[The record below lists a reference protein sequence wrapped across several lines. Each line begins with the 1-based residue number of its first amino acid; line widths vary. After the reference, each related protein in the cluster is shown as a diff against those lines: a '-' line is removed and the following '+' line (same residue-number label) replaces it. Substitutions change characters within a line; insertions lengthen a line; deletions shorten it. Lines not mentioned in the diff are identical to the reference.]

1 MDPAEAIDALLEEL
15 YRQKAAGVKRVSVSD
30 ESVALLKELVGGAT
44 SVATPLAP
52 KSTSPVAVN
61 PVAKPVVRP
70 ASPAP
75 KNEGTI
81 IVSSPLPDPPVIKVP
96 SGTKEEQ
103 LLWLQK
109 TINACEVTQ
118 KHLEGK
124 KPVFGYG
131 SLNAKVFFVGEAPS
145 LEEVEASRPFVGPAG
160 ELLNKIISATGLT
173 EKECYFA
180 NLMSWRPKPPTVFGK
195 RPPNASELA
204 FNRPYLLA
212 QIEIIKPRVI
222 VAVGAQ
228 AFGALTHSTTP
239 IMQVRGQWQKVEDL
253 EILPTLH
260 PNYLFHSPSLSNKR
274 LVWEDFM
281 QLMTKLG
288 MPISDKQKA
297 YFLSA

>member
-30 ESVALLKELVGGAT
+30 ESVALLKELAGAAVV
-44 SVATPLAP
+44 SATPKPAA
-52 KSTSPVAVN
+52 PVAMA
-61 PVAKPVVRP
+61 PATKSVVRP
-70 ASPAP
+70 ATPVT

-81 IVSSPLPDPPVIKVP
+81 IVSHPLPEPPVIKLP
-96 SGTKEEQ
+96 SGTKTEQ

-109 TINACEVTQ
+109 TIEACEVTQ

-124 KPVFGYG
+124 KALFGHG
-131 SLNAKVFFVGEAPS
+131 SETAKVFFVGEAPA
-145 LEEVEASRPFVGPAG
+145 LEEVEANRSFVGPAG
-160 ELLNKIISATGLT
+160 ELLSKIISATGLT

-180 NLMSWRPKPPTVFGK
+180 NLMTWRPKPPTAFGK
-195 RPPNASELA
+195 RPPNASEVA

-212 QIEIIKPRVI
+212 QIEIIKPQII

-239 IMQVRGQWQKVEDL
+239 IMQIRGQWQKVDGL
-253 EILPTLH
+253 EVLPTLH
-260 PNYLFHSPSLSNKR
+260 PNYLLHSPSLSNKR

-281 QLMTKLG
+281 QIMTKLG

-297 YFLSA
+297 YFLPA

>member
-30 ESVALLKELVGGAT
+30 ESVALLKEMAGGAMAST
-44 SVATPLAP
+44 APEPTAPATIAP
-52 KSTSPVAVN
+52 GV
-61 PVAKPVVRP
+61 KPMVRP
-70 ASPAP
+70 ATPVA

-81 IVSSPLPDPPVIKVP
+81 IVSSPLPNPPVIKLP
-96 SGTKEEQ
+96 TGTKAEQ

-124 KPVFGYG
+124 KALLGRG
-131 SLNAKVFFVGEAPS
+131 SENAKVFFVGEAPS
-145 LEEVEASRPFVGPAG
+145 LEEVEANQSFVGPAG
-160 ELLNKIISATGLT
+160 ELLSKIISATGLT

-180 NLMSWRPKPPTVFGK
+180 NLMTWRPKPPTAFGK
-195 RPPNASELA
+195 RPPNASEVA

-212 QIEIIKPRVI
+212 QIEIIKPQII

-239 IMQVRGQWQKVEDL
+239 IMQIRGQWQKVDGL
-253 EILPTLH
+253 EVLPTLH
-260 PNYLFHSPSLSNKR
+260 PNYLLHSPSLSNKR

-281 QLMTKLG
+281 QIMTKLS

>member
-30 ESVALLKELVGGAT
+30 DSVALLKELAGAAVV
-44 SVATPLAP
+44 SATPKPAAP
-52 KSTSPVAVN
+52 VTTVPVT
-61 PVAKPVVRP
+61 KPVVRP
-70 ASPAP
+70 ATPVT

-81 IVSSPLPDPPVIKVP
+81 IVSHPLPNPPVIKLP
-96 SGTKEEQ
+96 SGTKAEQ
-103 LLWLQK
+103 ILWLQK
-109 TINACEVTQ
+109 TIEACEVTQ

-124 KPVFGYG
+124 KALFGRG
-131 SLNAKVFFVGEAPS
+131 SETAKVFFVGEAPA
-145 LEEVEASRPFVGPAG
+145 LEEVEANRSFVGPAG
-160 ELLNKIISATGLT
+160 ELLSKIISATGLT

-180 NLMSWRPKPPTVFGK
+180 NLMTWRPKPPTAFGK
-195 RPPNASELA
+195 RPPNASEVA

-212 QIEIIKPRVI
+212 QIEIIKPQII

-239 IMQVRGQWQKVEDL
+239 IMQIRGQWQKVDGL
-253 EILPTLH
+253 EVLPTLH
-260 PNYLFHSPSLSNKR
+260 PNYLLHSPSLSNKR

-281 QLMTKLG
+281 QIMTKLG

-297 YFLSA
+297 YFLPA

>member
-30 ESVALLKELVGGAT
+30 ESVALLKELGGAAVV
-44 SVATPLAP
+44 SATPKPAA
-52 KSTSPVAVN
+52 PVAMA
-61 PVAKPVVRP
+61 PATKSVVRP
-70 ASPAP
+70 ATPVT

-81 IVSSPLPDPPVIKVP
+81 IVSHPLPEPPVIKLP
-96 SGTKEEQ
+96 SGTKTEQ

-109 TINACEVTQ
+109 TIEACEVTQ

-124 KPVFGYG
+124 KALFGRG
-131 SLNAKVFFVGEAPS
+131 SETAKVFFVGEAPA
-145 LEEVEASRPFVGPAG
+145 LEEVEANRSFVGPAG
-160 ELLNKIISATGLT
+160 ELLSKIISATGLT

-180 NLMSWRPKPPTVFGK
+180 NLMTWRPKPPTAFGK
-195 RPPNASELA
+195 RPPNASEVA

-212 QIEIIKPRVI
+212 QIEIIKPQII

-239 IMQVRGQWQKVEDL
+239 IMQIRGQWQKVDGL
-253 EILPTLH
+253 EVLPTLH
-260 PNYLFHSPSLSNKR
+260 PNYLLHSPSLSNKR

-281 QLMTKLG
+281 QIMTKLG

-297 YFLSA
+297 YFLPA

>member
-30 ESVALLKELVGGAT
+30 ESVALLKELAGAAAV
-44 SVATPLAP
+44 SATPKPAA
-52 KSTSPVAVN
+52 PVAMA
-61 PVAKPVVRP
+61 PATKPVVRP
-70 ASPAP
+70 ATPVT

-81 IVSSPLPDPPVIKVP
+81 IVSHPLPDPPVIKLP
-96 SGTKEEQ
+96 SGTKAEQ

-109 TINACEVTQ
+109 TIEACEVTQ

-124 KPVFGYG
+124 KPLLGRG
-131 SLNAKVFFVGEAPS
+131 SETAKVFFVGEAPA
-145 LEEVEASRPFVGPAG
+145 LEEVEANRSFVGPAG
-160 ELLNKIISATGLT
+160 ELLSKIISATGLT

-180 NLMSWRPKPPTVFGK
+180 NLMTWRPKPPTAFGK
-195 RPPNASELA
+195 RPPNASEVA

-212 QIEIIKPRVI
+212 QIEIIKPQII

-239 IMQVRGQWQKVEDL
+239 IMQIRGQWQKVDGL
-253 EILPTLH
+253 EVLPTLH
-260 PNYLFHSPSLSNKR
+260 PNYLLHSPSLSNKR

-281 QLMTKLG
+281 QIMTKLG

-297 YFLSA
+297 YFLPA

>member
-30 ESVALLKELVGGAT
+30 ESVALLKELAGGAA
-44 SVATPLAP
+44 VAVAP
-52 KSTSPVAVN
+52 KLTAPATIAPVV
-61 PVAKPVVRP
+61 KPVTRP
-70 ASPAP
+70 ATSAA

-81 IVSSPLPDPPVIKVP
+81 IVSIPLPDPPVVKLP
-96 SGTKEEQ
+96 SGTKAEQ

-109 TINACEVTQ
+109 TIAACEVTQ

-124 KPVFGYG
+124 KALFGRG
-131 SLNAKVFFVGEAPS
+131 SESAKVFFVGEAPS
-145 LEEVEASRPFVGPAG
+145 LEEVEVNRSFVGPGG
-160 ELLNKIISATGLT
+160 ELLSKIISATGLT

-180 NLMSWRPKPPTVFGK
+180 NLMTWRPKPPTAFGK
-195 RPPNASELA
+195 RPPNASEVA

-212 QIEIIKPRVI
+212 QIEIIKPQII

-228 AFGALTHSTTP
+228 AFGALTHLTTP
-239 IMQVRGQWQKVEDL
+239 IMQIRGQWQKVDGL
-253 EILPTLH
+253 EVLPTLH
-260 PNYLFHSPSLSNKR
+260 PNYLLHSPSLSNKR

-281 QLMTKLG
+281 QIMTKLG
-288 MPISDKQKA
+288 MPISDKQQA

>member
-30 ESVALLKELVGGAT
+30 ESVALLKELAGGAT
-44 SVATPLAP
+44 ASAAP
-52 KSTSPVAVN
+52 KSVAPVNTA
-61 PVAKPVVRP
+61 PAPKPVVRS
-70 ASPAP
+70 AATAP

-81 IVSSPLPDPPVIKVP
+81 IVSTPLPDPPVIKLP
-96 SGTKEEQ
+96 SGTKAEQ

-109 TINACEVTQ
+109 TIDACAVTQ

-124 KPVFGYG
+124 KALFGYG
-131 SLNAKVFFVGEAPS
+131 SPTAKVFFVGDAPS
-145 LEEVEASRPFVGPAG
+145 LEEVEANRPFVGPAG
-160 ELLNKIISATGLT
+160 ELLSKIISATGLT
-173 EKECYFA
+173 ENECYFA
-180 NLMSWRPKPPTVFGK
+180 NLMTWRPKPPTTFGK
-195 RPPNASELA
+195 RPPNASEIT

-212 QIEIIKPRVI
+212 QIEIIKPQIV

-239 IMQVRGQWQKVEDL
+239 IMQMRGQWQKVDGFDV
-253 EILPTLH
+253 LPTLH
-260 PNYLFHSPSLSNKR
+260 PNYLLHSPSLSNKR

-281 QLMTKLG
+281 QVMTKLS

>member
-30 ESVALLKELVGGAT
+30 ESVALLKELAGGAA
-44 SVATPLAP
+44 VAVAP
-52 KSTSPVAVN
+52 KLTAPATIAPVV
-61 PVAKPVVRP
+61 KPVTRP
-70 ASPAP
+70 ATSAA

-81 IVSSPLPDPPVIKVP
+81 IVSIPLPDPPVVKLP
-96 SGTKEEQ
+96 SGTKAEQ

-109 TINACEVTQ
+109 TIAACEVTQ

-124 KPVFGYG
+124 KALFGRG
-131 SLNAKVFFVGEAPS
+131 SESAKVFFVGEAPS
-145 LEEVEASRPFVGPAG
+145 LEEVEANRSFVGPGG
-160 ELLNKIISATGLT
+160 ELLSKIISATGLT

-180 NLMSWRPKPPTVFGK
+180 NLMTWRPKPPTAFGK
-195 RPPNASELA
+195 RPPNASEVA

-212 QIEIIKPRVI
+212 QIEIIKPQII

-239 IMQVRGQWQKVEDL
+239 IMQMRGQWQKVDGL
-253 EILPTLH
+253 EVLPTLH
-260 PNYLFHSPSLSNKR
+260 PNYLLHSPSLSNKR

-281 QLMTKLG
+281 QIMTKLG
-288 MPISDKQKA
+288 MPISDKQQA

>member
-30 ESVALLKELVGGAT
+30 ESVALLKELAGAAAP
-44 SVATPLAP
+44 SAAP
-52 KSTSPVAVN
+52 KSN
-61 PVAKPVVRP
+61 PSVSAAAFVQPIVRP
-70 ASPAP
+70 AASAP

-81 IVSSPLPDPPVIKVP
+81 IVSSPLPDPPVIKLP
-96 SGTKEEQ
+96 SGTKAEQ

-109 TINACEVTQ
+109 TIEACEVTQ

-124 KPVFGYG
+124 KALFGHG
-131 SLNAKVFFVGEAPS
+131 SETAKVFFVGEAPS
-145 LEEVEASRPFVGPAG
+145 LEEVESNRPFVGPAG

-180 NLMSWRPKPPTVFGK
+180 NLMSWRPKPPTAFGK
-195 RPPNASELA
+195 RPPNASEIA

-212 QIEIIKPRVI
+212 QIEIIKPQII

-239 IMQVRGQWQKVEDL
+239 IMQMRGQWQKVEGL
-253 EILPTLH
+253 EVLPTLH
-260 PNYLFHSPSLSNKR
+260 PNYLLHSPSLSNKR

-281 QLMTKLG
+281 QIMTKLG

-297 YFLSA
+297 YFLTA

>member
-30 ESVALLKELVGGAT
+30 ESITLLKELANGAT
-44 SVATPLAP
+44 PTKVANSNASGTTVNLVSRA
-52 KSTSPVAVN
+52 AVSDSKK
-61 PVAKPVVRP
+61 AESIVV
-70 ASPAP
+70 SD
-75 KNEGTI
+75 
-81 IVSSPLPDPPVIKVP
+81 SLPNPPVLKLP
-96 SGTKEEQ
+96 SGTKVEQ

-118 KHLEGK
+118 KYLEGK
-124 KPVFGYG
+124 KAVLGNG
-131 SLNAKVFFVGEAPS
+131 SLDAKVFFVGEAPS
-145 LEEVEASRPFVGPAG
+145 LEEVEANRPFIGAAS

-180 NLMSWRPKPPTVFGK
+180 NLMSWRPKPPTAFGK
-195 RPPNASELA
+195 RPPNASEIA

-212 QIEIIKPRVI
+212 QIEIIKPQIV

-239 IMQVRGQWQKVEDL
+239 IMQIRGQWQKIDGL
-253 EILPTLH
+253 DILPTLH
-260 PNYLFHSPSLSNKR
+260 PNYLLHSPSLSNKR

-281 QLMTKLG
+281 QIMKKLG
-288 MPISDKQKA
+288 MPISEKQKA
-297 YFLSA
+297 YFLPA

>member
-15 YRQKAAGVKRVSVSD
+15 YRQKAAGVKRVTVSD
-30 ESVALLKELVGGAT
+30 ESVALLKELAGAAAV
-44 SVATPLAP
+44 SATPKPAA
-52 KSTSPVAVN
+52 PVAMA
-61 PVAKPVVRP
+61 PATKPVVRP
-70 ASPAP
+70 ATPVT

-81 IVSSPLPDPPVIKVP
+81 IVSHPLPDPPVIKLP
-96 SGTKEEQ
+96 SGTKAEQ

-109 TINACEVTQ
+109 TIEACEVTQ

-124 KPVFGYG
+124 KALLGRG
-131 SLNAKVFFVGEAPS
+131 SETAKVFFVGEAPA
-145 LEEVEASRPFVGPAG
+145 LEEVEANRSFVGPAG
-160 ELLNKIISATGLT
+160 ELLSKIISATGLT

-180 NLMSWRPKPPTVFGK
+180 NLMTWRPKPPTAFGK
-195 RPPNASELA
+195 RPPNASEVA

-212 QIEIIKPRVI
+212 QIEIIKPQII

-239 IMQVRGQWQKVEDL
+239 IMQIRGQWQKVDGL
-253 EILPTLH
+253 EVLPTLH
-260 PNYLFHSPSLSNKR
+260 PNYLLHSPSLSNKR

-281 QLMTKLG
+281 QIMTKLG

-297 YFLSA
+297 YFLPA

>member
-30 ESVALLKELVGGAT
+30 ESVALLKELAGAAVV
-44 SVATPLAP
+44 SATPKPAAP
-52 KSTSPVAVN
+52 VTMAPATKS
-61 PVAKPVVRP
+61 VVRP
-70 ASPAP
+70 ATPVT

-81 IVSSPLPDPPVIKVP
+81 IVSHPLPDPPVIKLP
-96 SGTKEEQ
+96 SGTKTEQ

-109 TINACEVTQ
+109 TIEACEVTQ

-124 KPVFGYG
+124 KALFGHG
-131 SLNAKVFFVGEAPS
+131 SETAKVFFVGEAPA
-145 LEEVEASRPFVGPAG
+145 LEEVEANRSFVGPAG
-160 ELLNKIISATGLT
+160 ELLSKIISATGLT

-180 NLMSWRPKPPTVFGK
+180 NLMTWRPKPPTAFGK
-195 RPPNASELA
+195 RPPNASEVA

-212 QIEIIKPRVI
+212 QIEIIKPQII

-228 AFGALTHSTTP
+228 AFGALTHLTTP
-239 IMQVRGQWQKVEDL
+239 IMQIRGQWQKVDGL
-253 EILPTLH
+253 EVLPTLH
-260 PNYLFHSPSLSNKR
+260 PNYLLHSPSLSNKR

-281 QLMTKLG
+281 QIMTKLG

-297 YFLSA
+297 YFLPA

>member
-30 ESVALLKELVGGAT
+30 ESVALLKELAGTAAV
-44 SVATPLAP
+44 SATPKPTA
-52 KSTSPVAVN
+52 PVAMA
-61 PVAKPVVRP
+61 PATKPVVRP
-70 ASPAP
+70 ATPVT

-81 IVSSPLPDPPVIKVP
+81 IVSHPLPEPPVIKIP
-96 SGTKEEQ
+96 SGTKAEQ

-109 TINACEVTQ
+109 TIEACEVTQ

-124 KPVFGYG
+124 KPLLGRG
-131 SLNAKVFFVGEAPS
+131 SETAKVFFVGEAPA
-145 LEEVEASRPFVGPAG
+145 LEEVEANRSFVGPAG
-160 ELLNKIISATGLT
+160 ELLSKIISATGLT

-180 NLMSWRPKPPTVFGK
+180 NLMTWRPKPPTVFGK
-195 RPPNASELA
+195 RPPNASEVA

-212 QIEIIKPRVI
+212 QIEIIKPQII

-239 IMQVRGQWQKVEDL
+239 IMQIRGQWQKVDGL
-253 EILPTLH
+253 EVLPTLH
-260 PNYLFHSPSLSNKR
+260 PNYLLHSPSLSNKR

-281 QLMTKLG
+281 QIMTKLG

-297 YFLSA
+297 YFLPA

>member
-30 ESVALLKELVGGAT
+30 ESVALLKELAGAAAV
-44 SVATPLAP
+44 SATPKPAA
-52 KSTSPVAVN
+52 PVAMA
-61 PVAKPVVRP
+61 PATKPVVRP
-70 ASPAP
+70 ATPVT

-81 IVSSPLPDPPVIKVP
+81 IVSHPLPDPPVIKLP
-96 SGTKEEQ
+96 SGTKAEQ

-109 TINACEVTQ
+109 TIEACEVTQ

-124 KPVFGYG
+124 KALLGRG
-131 SLNAKVFFVGEAPS
+131 SETAKVFFVGEAPA
-145 LEEVEASRPFVGPAG
+145 LEEVEANRSFVGPAG
-160 ELLNKIISATGLT
+160 ELLSKIISATGLT

-180 NLMSWRPKPPTVFGK
+180 NLMTWRPKPPTAFGK
-195 RPPNASELA
+195 RPPNASEVA

-212 QIEIIKPRVI
+212 QIEIIKPQII

-239 IMQVRGQWQKVEDL
+239 IMQIRGQWQKVDGL
-253 EILPTLH
+253 EVLPTLH
-260 PNYLFHSPSLSNKR
+260 PNYLLHSPSLSNKR

-281 QLMTKLG
+281 QIMTKLG

-297 YFLSA
+297 YFLPA

>member
-30 ESVALLKELVGGAT
+30 ESVALLKELAGGAAA
-44 SVATPLAP
+44 SAAP
-52 KSTSPVAVN
+52 KSAAPVAIAPAV
-61 PVAKPVVRP
+61 KPVVRP
-70 ASPAP
+70 AAAVA

-81 IVSSPLPDPPVIKVP
+81 IVSSPLPDPPVIKLP
-96 SGTKEEQ
+96 SGTKAEQ

-109 TINACEVTQ
+109 TIAACEVTQ

-124 KPVFGYG
+124 KALFGRG
-131 SLNAKVFFVGEAPS
+131 SDTAKVFFVGEAPS
-145 LEEVEASRPFVGPAG
+145 LEEVEASRSFVGPAG
-160 ELLNKIISATGLT
+160 ELLSKIISATGLT

-180 NLMSWRPKPPTVFGK
+180 NLMTWRPKPPTAFGK
-195 RPPNASELA
+195 RPPNASEVA

-212 QIEIIKPRVI
+212 QIEIIKPQII

-239 IMQVRGQWQKVEDL
+239 IMQIRGQWQKVDGL
-253 EILPTLH
+253 EVLPTLH
-260 PNYLFHSPSLSNKR
+260 PNYLLHSPSLSNKR

-281 QLMTKLG
+281 QIMTKLD
-288 MPISDKQKA
+288 MPISEKQKA

>member
-30 ESVALLKELVGGAT
+30 ESVALLKELAGTAAV
-44 SVATPLAP
+44 SATPKPAA
-52 KSTSPVAVN
+52 PVAMA
-61 PVAKPVVRP
+61 PATKPVVRP
-70 ASPAP
+70 ATPVT

-81 IVSSPLPDPPVIKVP
+81 IVSHPLPDPPVIKLP
-96 SGTKEEQ
+96 SGTKAEQ

-109 TINACEVTQ
+109 TIEACEVTQ

-124 KPVFGYG
+124 KALLGRG
-131 SLNAKVFFVGEAPS
+131 SETAKVFFVGEAPA
-145 LEEVEASRPFVGPAG
+145 LEEVEANRSFVGPAG
-160 ELLNKIISATGLT
+160 ELLSKIISATGLT

-180 NLMSWRPKPPTVFGK
+180 NLMTWRPKPPTAFGK
-195 RPPNASELA
+195 RPPNASEVA

-212 QIEIIKPRVI
+212 QIEIIKPQII

-239 IMQVRGQWQKVEDL
+239 IMQIRGQWQNVDGL
-253 EILPTLH
+253 EVLPTLH
-260 PNYLFHSPSLSNKR
+260 PNYLLHSPSLSNKR

-281 QLMTKLG
+281 QIMTKLG

-297 YFLSA
+297 YFLPA

>member
-15 YRQKAAGVKRVSVSD
+15 YRQKAAGVKRISVSD
-30 ESVALLKELVGGAT
+30 ESVALLKELAGAA
-44 SVATPLAP
+44 VVPATP
-52 KSTSPVAVN
+52 KPVAPVAIA
-61 PVAKPVVRP
+61 PVAKPVARP
-70 ASPAP
+70 AT

-81 IVSSPLPDPPVIKVP
+81 IVSSPLPDPPVVKLP
-96 SGTKEEQ
+96 SGTEAEQ

-109 TINACEVTQ
+109 TIEACEVTQ
-118 KHLEGK
+118 KYLEGK
-124 KPVFGYG
+124 KTLFGHG
-131 SLNAKVFFVGEAPS
+131 SHTAKVFFVGEAPS
-145 LEEVEASRPFVGPAG
+145 LEEVEANRAFVGPAG

-180 NLMSWRPKPPTVFGK
+180 NLMSWRPKPPTAFGK
-195 RPPNASELA
+195 RPPSASEVA

-212 QIEIIKPRVI
+212 QIEIIKPQII

-239 IMQVRGQWQKVEDL
+239 IMQIRGQWQKVDGL
-253 EILPTLH
+253 EVLPTLH
-260 PNYLFHSPSLSNKR
+260 PSYLLHSPSFSNKR

-281 QLMTKLG
+281 QIMMKLD

-297 YFLSA
+297 YFLPA

>member
-30 ESVALLKELVGGAT
+30 ESVALLKELAGGAAA
-44 SVATPLAP
+44 SAAP
-52 KSTSPVAVN
+52 KSAAPVAMA
-61 PVAKPVVRP
+61 PAPKPVVRSVTP
-70 ASPAP
+70 AS

-81 IVSSPLPDPPVIKVP
+81 IVSSPLPNPPVIKLP
-96 SGTKEEQ
+96 SGTKAEQ

-109 TINACEVTQ
+109 TIAACEVTQ

-124 KPVFGYG
+124 KALFGRG
-131 SLNAKVFFVGEAPS
+131 SDTAKVFFVGEAPS
-145 LEEVEASRPFVGPAG
+145 LEEVEENRSFVGPAG
-160 ELLNKIISATGLT
+160 ELLSKIISATGLT

-180 NLMSWRPKPPTVFGK
+180 NLMTWRPKPPTAFGK
-195 RPPNASELA
+195 RPPNASEVA

-212 QIEIIKPRVI
+212 QIEIIKPQIV

-239 IMQVRGQWQKVEDL
+239 IMQIRGQWQKVDGL
-253 EILPTLH
+253 EVLPTLH
-260 PNYLFHSPSLSNKR
+260 PNYLLHSPSLSNKR

-281 QLMTKLG
+281 QIMTKLG
-288 MPISDKQKA
+288 MPISEKQKA

>member
-30 ESVALLKELVGGAT
+30 ESVALLKEIAGGDAAMAT
-44 SVATPLAP
+44 P
-52 KSTSPVAVN
+52 KSTAPVAVAPAAKSVIRPAA
-61 PVAKPVVRP
+61 PVA
-70 ASPAP
+70 

-81 IVSSPLPDPPVIKVP
+81 IVSSPLPNPPVIKLP
-96 SGTKEEQ
+96 SGTKAEQ

-109 TINACEVTQ
+109 TIDACEVTQ
-118 KHLEGK
+118 KNLEGK
-124 KPVFGYG
+124 KALFGRG
-131 SLNAKVFFVGEAPS
+131 SDVAKVFFVGEAPS
-145 LEEVEASRPFVGPAG
+145 LEEVEANRSFVGPAG
-160 ELLNKIISATGLT
+160 ELLSKIISATGLT

-180 NLMSWRPKPPTVFGK
+180 NLMTWRPKPPTAFGK
-195 RPPNASELA
+195 RPPNASEVA

-212 QIEIIKPRVI
+212 QIEIIKPQII

-239 IMQVRGQWQKVEDL
+239 IMQIRGQWQKVDGL
-253 EILPTLH
+253 EVLPTLH
-260 PNYLFHSPSLSNKR
+260 PNYLLHSPSLSNKR

-281 QLMTKLG
+281 QVMTKLG

>member
-30 ESVALLKELVGGAT
+30 DSVALLKELAGAAVV
-44 SVATPLAP
+44 SATPKPAAP
-52 KSTSPVAVN
+52 VTTVPVT
-61 PVAKPVVRP
+61 KPVVRP
-70 ASPAP
+70 ATPVT

-81 IVSSPLPDPPVIKVP
+81 IVSHPLPNPPVIKLP
-96 SGTKEEQ
+96 SGTKAEQ
-103 LLWLQK
+103 ILWLQK
-109 TINACEVTQ
+109 TIEACEVTQ

-124 KPVFGYG
+124 KALFGRG
-131 SLNAKVFFVGEAPS
+131 SETAKVFFVGEAPA
-145 LEEVEASRPFVGPAG
+145 LEEVEANRSFVGPAG
-160 ELLNKIISATGLT
+160 ELLSKIISATGLT

-180 NLMSWRPKPPTVFGK
+180 NLMTWRPKPPTAFGK
-195 RPPNASELA
+195 RPPNASEVA

-212 QIEIIKPRVI
+212 QIEIIKPQII

-239 IMQVRGQWQKVEDL
+239 IMQIRGQWQKVDGL
-253 EILPTLH
+253 EVLPTLH
-260 PNYLFHSPSLSNKR
+260 PNYLLHSPSLSNKR

-281 QLMTKLG
+281 QIMTKLD
-288 MPISDKQKA
+288 MPISEKQKA

>member
-30 ESVALLKELVGGAT
+30 EGVALLKEIAGGDAAMAT
-44 SVATPLAP
+44 P
-52 KSTSPVAVN
+52 KSTAPVAVAPAAKSVIRPAA
-61 PVAKPVVRP
+61 PVA
-70 ASPAP
+70 

-81 IVSSPLPDPPVIKVP
+81 IVSSPLPNPPVIKLP
-96 SGTKEEQ
+96 SGTKAEQ

-109 TINACEVTQ
+109 TIDACEVTQ
-118 KHLEGK
+118 KNLEGK
-124 KPVFGYG
+124 KALFGRG
-131 SLNAKVFFVGEAPS
+131 SDVAKVFFVGEAPS
-145 LEEVEASRPFVGPAG
+145 LEEVEANRSFVGPAG
-160 ELLNKIISATGLT
+160 ELLSKIISATGLT

-180 NLMSWRPKPPTVFGK
+180 NLMTWRPKPPTAFGK
-195 RPPNASELA
+195 RPPNASEVA

-212 QIEIIKPRVI
+212 QIEIIKPQII

-239 IMQVRGQWQKVEDL
+239 IMQIRGQWQKVDGL
-253 EILPTLH
+253 EVLPTLH
-260 PNYLFHSPSLSNKR
+260 PNYLLHSPSLSNKR

-281 QLMTKLG
+281 QVMTKLG

>member
-30 ESVALLKELVGGAT
+30 ESVALLKELAGAAAV
-44 SVATPLAP
+44 SATPKPAA
-52 KSTSPVAVN
+52 PVAMA
-61 PVAKPVVRP
+61 PATKPVVRP
-70 ASPAP
+70 ATPVT

-81 IVSSPLPDPPVIKVP
+81 IVSHPLPEPPVIKLP
-96 SGTKEEQ
+96 SGTKAEQ

-109 TINACEVTQ
+109 TIEACEVTQ

-124 KPVFGYG
+124 KPLLGRG
-131 SLNAKVFFVGEAPS
+131 SETAKVFFVGEAPA
-145 LEEVEASRPFVGPAG
+145 LEEVEVNRSFVGPAG
-160 ELLNKIISATGLT
+160 ELLSKIISATGLT

-180 NLMSWRPKPPTVFGK
+180 NLMTWRPKPPTAFGK
-195 RPPNASELA
+195 RPPNASEVA

-212 QIEIIKPRVI
+212 QIEIIKPQII

-239 IMQVRGQWQKVEDL
+239 IMQIRGQWQKVDGL
-253 EILPTLH
+253 EVLPTLH
-260 PNYLFHSPSLSNKR
+260 PNYLLHSPSLSNKR

-281 QLMTKLG
+281 QIMTKLG

-297 YFLSA
+297 YFLPA

>member
-30 ESVALLKELVGGAT
+30 ESVALLKELAGGAT
-44 SVATPLAP
+44 ASAAP
-52 KSTSPVAVN
+52 KSVAPIALAPAV
-61 PVAKPVVRP
+61 KSVVRP
-70 ASPAP
+70 AAP
-75 KNEGTI
+75 VAKNEGTI
-81 IVSSPLPDPPVIKVP
+81 IVSSPLPDPPVIKLP
-96 SGTKEEQ
+96 SGTKAEQ

-109 TINACEVTQ
+109 TIAACEVTQ

-124 KPVFGYG
+124 KALFGRG
-131 SLNAKVFFVGEAPS
+131 SDTAKVFFVGEAPS
-145 LEEVEASRPFVGPAG
+145 LEEVEENRSFVGPAG
-160 ELLNKIISATGLT
+160 ELLSKIISATGLT

-180 NLMSWRPKPPTVFGK
+180 NLMTWRPKPPTAFGK
-195 RPPNASELA
+195 RPPNASEVA

-212 QIEIIKPRVI
+212 QMEIIKPQIV

-239 IMQVRGQWQKVEDL
+239 IMQIRGQWQKVDGL
-253 EILPTLH
+253 EVLPTLH
-260 PNYLFHSPSLSNKR
+260 PNYLLHSPSLSNKR

-281 QLMTKLG
+281 QIMTKLG
-288 MPISDKQKA
+288 MPISEKQKA

>member
-30 ESVALLKELVGGAT
+30 ESVALLKELAGAAVV
-44 SVATPLAP
+44 SATPKPAA
-52 KSTSPVAVN
+52 PVAMA
-61 PVAKPVVRP
+61 PATKSVVRP
-70 ASPAP
+70 ATPVI

-81 IVSSPLPDPPVIKVP
+81 IVSHPLPEPPVIKLP
-96 SGTKEEQ
+96 SGTKTEQ

-109 TINACEVTQ
+109 TIEACEVTQ

-124 KPVFGYG
+124 KALFGRG
-131 SLNAKVFFVGEAPS
+131 SETAKVFFVGEAPA
-145 LEEVEASRPFVGPAG
+145 LEEVEANRSFVGPAG
-160 ELLNKIISATGLT
+160 ELLSKIISATGLT

-180 NLMSWRPKPPTVFGK
+180 NLMTWRPKPPTAFGK
-195 RPPNASELA
+195 RPPNASEVA

-212 QIEIIKPRVI
+212 QIEIIKPQII

-239 IMQVRGQWQKVEDL
+239 IMQIRGQWQKVDDL
-253 EILPTLH
+253 EVLPTLH
-260 PNYLFHSPSLSNKR
+260 PNYLLHSPSLSNKR

-281 QLMTKLG
+281 QIMTKLG

-297 YFLSA
+297 YFLPA

>member
-30 ESVALLKELVGGAT
+30 ESVALLKELAGAAVV
-44 SVATPLAP
+44 SATPKPAAP
-52 KSTSPVAVN
+52 VTIAPVTKSVI
-61 PVAKPVVRP
+61 RP
-70 ASPAP
+70 ATPVT

-81 IVSSPLPDPPVIKVP
+81 IVSHPLPDPPVIKLP
-96 SGTKEEQ
+96 SGTKTEQ

-109 TINACEVTQ
+109 TIEACEVTQ

-124 KPVFGYG
+124 KALFGRG
-131 SLNAKVFFVGEAPS
+131 SETAKVFFVGEAPA
-145 LEEVEASRPFVGPAG
+145 LEEVEANRSFVGPAG
-160 ELLNKIISATGLT
+160 ELLSKIISATGLT

-180 NLMSWRPKPPTVFGK
+180 NLMTWRPKPPTAFGK
-195 RPPNASELA
+195 RPPNASEVA

-212 QIEIIKPRVI
+212 QIEIIKPQII

-239 IMQVRGQWQKVEDL
+239 IMQIRGQWQKVDGL
-253 EILPTLH
+253 EVLPTLH
-260 PNYLFHSPSLSNKR
+260 PNYLLHSPSLSNKR

-281 QLMTKLG
+281 QIMTKLG

-297 YFLSA
+297 YFLPA

>member
-30 ESVALLKELVGGAT
+30 ESVALLKELAGGAT
-44 SVATPLAP
+44 ASAAP
-52 KSTSPVAVN
+52 KSVAPIALAPAV
-61 PVAKPVVRP
+61 KSVVRP
-70 ASPAP
+70 AAP
-75 KNEGTI
+75 VAKNEGTI
-81 IVSSPLPDPPVIKVP
+81 IVSSPLPDPPVIKLP
-96 SGTKEEQ
+96 SGTKAEQ

-109 TINACEVTQ
+109 TIAACEVTQ

-124 KPVFGYG
+124 KALFGRG
-131 SLNAKVFFVGEAPS
+131 SDTAKVFFVGEAPS
-145 LEEVEASRPFVGPAG
+145 LEEVEENRSFVGPAG
-160 ELLNKIISATGLT
+160 ELLSKIISATGLT

-180 NLMSWRPKPPTVFGK
+180 NLMTWRPKPPTAFGK
-195 RPPNASELA
+195 RPPNASEVA

-212 QIEIIKPRVI
+212 QMEIIKPQII

-239 IMQVRGQWQKVEDL
+239 IMQIRGQWQKVDGL
-253 EILPTLH
+253 EVLPTLH
-260 PNYLFHSPSLSNKR
+260 PNYLLHSPSLSNKR

-281 QLMTKLG
+281 QIMTKLG
-288 MPISDKQKA
+288 MPISEKQKA

>member
-15 YRQKAAGVKRVSVSD
+15 YRQRAAGVKRVSVSE
-30 ESVALLKELVGGAT
+30 ESVALLKELAGAT
-44 SVATPLAP
+44 VVSATPKAAA
-52 KSTSPVAVN
+52 PVAMA
-61 PVAKPVVRP
+61 PATKSVVRP
-70 ASPAP
+70 ATPVT

-81 IVSSPLPDPPVIKVP
+81 IVSHSLPDPPVIKLP
-96 SGTKEEQ
+96 SGTKAEQ

-109 TINACEVTQ
+109 TIEACEVTQ

-124 KPVFGYG
+124 KALFGHG
-131 SLNAKVFFVGEAPS
+131 SETAKVFFVGEAPA
-145 LEEVEASRPFVGPAG
+145 LEEVEANRSFVGPAG
-160 ELLNKIISATGLT
+160 ELLSKIISATGLT

-180 NLMSWRPKPPTVFGK
+180 NLMTWRPKPPTAFGK
-195 RPPNASELA
+195 RPPNASEVA

-212 QIEIIKPRVI
+212 QIEIIKPHII

-239 IMQVRGQWQKVEDL
+239 IMQIRGQWQKVDGL
-253 EILPTLH
+253 EVLPTLH
-260 PNYLFHSPSLSNKR
+260 PNYLLHSPSLSNKR

-281 QLMTKLG
+281 QIMTKLG

-297 YFLSA
+297 YFLPA

>member
-30 ESVALLKELVGGAT
+30 ESVALLKELAGGAAA
-44 SVATPLAP
+44 SAAP
-52 KSTSPVAVN
+52 KPAAPVVIAPAVKSVIRPAAPVA
-61 PVAKPVVRP
+61 
-70 ASPAP
+70 

-81 IVSSPLPDPPVIKVP
+81 IVSSPLPDPPVIKLP
-96 SGTKEEQ
+96 SGTKAEQ

-109 TINACEVTQ
+109 TIQACEVTQ

-124 KPVFGYG
+124 KALFGRG
-131 SLNAKVFFVGEAPS
+131 SDTAKVFFVGEAPS
-145 LEEVEASRPFVGPAG
+145 LEEVEANRSFVGPAG
-160 ELLNKIISATGLT
+160 ELLSKIISATGLT

-180 NLMSWRPKPPTVFGK
+180 NLMTWRPKPPTAFGK
-195 RPPNASELA
+195 RPPNASEVA

-212 QIEIIKPRVI
+212 QIEIIKPQII

-239 IMQVRGQWQKVEDL
+239 IMQIRGQWQKVDGL
-253 EILPTLH
+253 EVLPTLH
-260 PNYLFHSPSLSNKR
+260 PNYLLHSPSLSNKR

-281 QLMTKLG
+281 QIMTKLD
-288 MPISDKQKA
+288 MPISEKQKA

>member
-30 ESVALLKELVGGAT
+30 ESVALLKELAGAAAV
-44 SVATPLAP
+44 SATPKPTAAVAMAP
-52 KSTSPVAVN
+52 AT
-61 PVAKPVVRP
+61 KPVVRP
-70 ASPAP
+70 ATPVT

-81 IVSSPLPDPPVIKVP
+81 IVSHPLPKPPVIKIP
-96 SGTKEEQ
+96 SGTKAEQ

-109 TINACEVTQ
+109 TIEACEVTQ

-124 KPVFGYG
+124 KPLLGRG
-131 SLNAKVFFVGEAPS
+131 SETAKVFFVGEAPA
-145 LEEVEASRPFVGPAG
+145 LEEVEANRSFVGPAG
-160 ELLNKIISATGLT
+160 ELLSKIISATGLT

-180 NLMSWRPKPPTVFGK
+180 NLMTWRPKPPTAFGK
-195 RPPNASELA
+195 RPPNASEVA

-212 QIEIIKPRVI
+212 QIEIIKPQII

-239 IMQVRGQWQKVEDL
+239 IMQIRGQWQKVDGL
-253 EILPTLH
+253 EVLPTLH
-260 PNYLFHSPSLSNKR
+260 PNYLLHSPSLSNKR

-281 QLMTKLG
+281 QIMTKLG
-288 MPISDKQKA
+288 MPISNKQKA
-297 YFLSA
+297 YFLPA

>member
-30 ESVALLKELVGGAT
+30 ESVALLKELAGGAAA
-44 SVATPLAP
+44 SATPKSAAP
-52 KSTSPVAVN
+52 VVMAPA
-61 PVAKPVVRP
+61 PKPVVRSVTP
-70 ASPAP
+70 AS

-81 IVSSPLPDPPVIKVP
+81 IVSSPLPDPPVIKLP
-96 SGTKEEQ
+96 SGTKAEQ

-109 TINACEVTQ
+109 TIAACEVTQ

-124 KPVFGYG
+124 KALFGRG
-131 SLNAKVFFVGEAPS
+131 SDTAKVFFVGEAPS
-145 LEEVEASRPFVGPAG
+145 LEEVEENRSFVGPAG
-160 ELLNKIISATGLT
+160 ELLSKIISATGLT

-180 NLMSWRPKPPTVFGK
+180 NLMTWRPKPPTAFGK
-195 RPPNASELA
+195 RPPNASEVA

-212 QIEIIKPRVI
+212 QMEIIKPQIV

-239 IMQVRGQWQKVEDL
+239 IMQIRGQWQKVDGL
-253 EILPTLH
+253 EVLPTLH
-260 PNYLFHSPSLSNKR
+260 PNYLLHSPSLSNKR

-281 QLMTKLG
+281 QIMTKLG
-288 MPISDKQKA
+288 MPISEKQKA